1 MPRPFLSF
9 FELAR
14 GARVLGCA
22 GLVVVLG
29 CCLDVR
35 SAQAQPTSDLRE
47 LAIAV
52 EARTDGARSLAYRL
66 APESPPA
73 LRNALE
79 CFEVAFAA
87 AALAEA
93 SSSDDTSPLDH
104 VARRLTTLATEVDK
118 WLAAAPACAED
129 APAEAEMLGDL
140 GTMRV
145 RLAYLKPEIE
155 RAARLADEAL
165 ERSAVDTTPTLLAE
179 ADRLHAALELPPT
192 SASPWAFVEAVWST
206 LDTPPAVSR
215 EWPARSSAPT
225 ISSVIVGL
233 VAGAIAVFGS
243 LPSLASGRRIF
254 PAVAGAYGL
263 FFGALASSLS
273 GVGWQTRGRA
283 FPIVGAV
290 VTSLTAAAG
299 VLSVVLLP
307 DERGRYFGGGLLIGA
322 GIGAL
327 WTVGSFAHQRH
338 HDDADH
344 AWREYLRGLSVG
356 ADRRGASVRWQ
367 TTF

>member
-1 MPRPFLSF
+1 MPRLLLSF
-9 FELAR
+9 FAGFVR
-14 GARVLGCA
+14 DGARITWC
-22 GLVVVLG
+22 VVAVLG
-29 CCLDVR
+29 CCATSVR
-35 SAQAQPTSDLRE
+35 AQPTLELRE
-47 LAIAV
+47 LAIAI

-66 APESPPA
+66 APESPPR

-87 AALAEA
+87 AALAEVA
-93 SSSDDTSPLDH
+93 SSDHPSPLADATH
-104 VARRLTTLATEVDK
+104 RLTTLATEVAK
-118 WLAAAPACAED
+118 WLTATPACVED

-140 GTMRV
+140 GMMRV
-145 RLAYLKPEIE
+145 RLAYLRPELE
-155 RAARLADEAL
+155 RAARLANEAL
-165 ERSAVDTTPTLLAE
+165 ERSAVDTTPTLVAE
-179 ADRLHAALELPPT
+179 ADRLLAALDLPLS
-192 SASPWAFVEAVWST
+192 SASPWPFVEAVWRR

-215 EWPARSSAPT
+215 EWPARSSVPT

-233 VAGAIAVFGS
+233 VSGAIAVFGS
-243 LPSLASGRRIF
+243 LPSLASGRRVF
-254 PAVAGAYGL
+254 PVVAGTYGL

-283 FPIVGAV
+283 YPIVGAV

-307 DERGRYFGGGLLIGA
+307 EERGRYFGGGLLIGA

-338 HDDADH
+338 HDDADD

-356 ADRRGASVRWQ
+356 ADRRGASVRWR

>member
-1 MPRPFLSF
+1 MPRLLLSVF
-9 FELAR
+9 GGTAHRLIAR
-14 GARVLGCA
+14 AL
-22 GLVVVLG
+22 VVLG
-29 CCLDVR
+29 CLCASNTR
-35 SAQAQPTSDLRE
+35 AQPTSMLLRE
-47 LAIAV
+47 LAIAM
-52 EARTDGARSLAYRL
+52 EARDTEGARSLAFRL
-66 APESPPA
+66 APESPPP

-93 SSSDDTSPLDH
+93 ASSSDASHLDH
-104 VARRLTTLATEVDK
+104 VADRLTTLATEVDK
-118 WLAAAPACAED
+118 WLTAAPACMED
-129 APAEAEMLGDL
+129 APVEAEILGDL
-140 GTMRV
+140 GMMRV
-145 RLAYLKPEIE
+145 RLAYLQPELE
-155 RAARLADEAL
+155 RASRLAREAL
-165 ERSAVDTTPTLLAE
+165 ERSAVDTIPTLLAE

-192 SASPWAFVEAVWST
+192 SPSPWPFVEAVWTT

-215 EWPARSSAPT
+215 EWPARSSVPT
-225 ISSVIVGL
+225 ISSVVVGL
-233 VAGAIAVFGS
+233 VSGAIAVFGS
-243 LPSLASGRRIF
+243 LPTLASGRRVF
-254 PAVAGAYGL
+254 PVVAGAYGL

-283 FPIVGAV
+283 YPIAGAV

-307 DERGRYFGGGLLIGA
+307 EERGRYFGGGLLIGA

-338 HDDADH
+338 HADADD

-356 ADRRGASVRWQ
+356 ADRRGASVHWR